1 MESQT
6 TEYEPQSMSNEIEI
20 TKTQI
25 EQSQD
30 YEQLVDQ
37 ISTLWDR
44 GKENAMFA
52 VNSELLMANW
62 RTGQYIVEL
71 EQDGKAKAR
80 YGEQL
85 ITNLAK
91 DLTRLRGRGFIRSN
105 LIFMRK
111 LYLTFPKS
119 ETLSHQLTWSHYFE
133 LLARNCTNQSTRDCA
148 DESAQT
154 DSTNLIHPLI
164 LQLIQKPFRRLD
176 PFLAAA
182 AKHKPLFLKQMPAL
196 DVQLVDDAM
205 GLVKHQVVEDVV

>member
-44 GKENAMFA
+44 AKENAMFA

-91 DLTRLRGRGFIRSN
+91 DLTRLRGRGFSRSN
-105 LIFMRK
+105 LIYMRK

-119 ETLSHQLTWSHYFE
+119 ETLSHQLT
-133 LLARNCTNQSTRDCA
+133 
-148 DESAQT
+148 
-154 DSTNLIHPLI
+154 
-164 LQLIQKPFRRLD
+164 
-176 PFLAAA
+176 
-182 AKHKPLFLKQMPAL
+182 
-196 DVQLVDDAM
+196 
-205 GLVKHQVVEDVV
+205 